1 MAESSR
7 ADASAARRKGRGFHQ
22 TWVPVLRSG
31 PCEIQRLSRLA
42 LVERTR
48 HPYRYRML
56 QDGEPV
62 ALFDSKAQMQE
73 ALQTVNVPLRLQNH
87 ADAAALLQ
95 SLTLEYNSDEE
106 TPRSRD
112 TTPRIA
118 QPQQQQHR
126 RVFSHNPAHSRRGP
140 DIRAPRPEDAP
151 RRPAVGSAAAAAAG
165 VAPRSATVRSTD
177 SAPAASDTASRRRS
191 VSMVRFMLPTN
202 GTSEMSS
209 SSTARSYT
217 SSSPPSS
224 SLARASR
231 LQESTSSTASIS
243 PLFSPV
249 SSRSPMLDGRS
260 VSPSMPVPM
269 PVPVSA
275 PLQLSNRR
283 SRDYE
288 CADEPT
294 LLLDPTAPEAARP
307 GTSSGRRSHSLTIHP
322 TSSSSSSSSAPRRN
336 STEMMLALASPTSS
350 TPTERVTTWHYTDGT
365 GEWHA
370 EDLIIRM
377 ANAPFARGAMREAFY
392 MVVCR
397 ADGRAEAFVA
407 KRLHKEAE
415 AQVFKVR
422 ETEYGGQAPDAI
434 IKKDWARQVLGR
446 KGTAMEREVL
456 ERCVS
461 EHMAFELHEFL
472 LWFRRLRLSRMDCE
486 MQGFCRTYAAEYNK
500 RHPPKPISFLE
511 AFLLI
516 CPGRANA
523 PVFSCEPLIEGRYV
537 KHNNNS
543 GLLLDRQ
550 KERNTPQAFSH
561 FSYVH
566 SNQQYV
572 IIDIQGVGDTYTDPQ
587 VHSADCKGF
596 GLGNLGQK
604 GIDAFLASHRCNNV
618 CVGLGLAPV
627 TSRCDGAGTLF
638 KELAGENLVDNLD

>member
-1 MAESSR
+1 MTERGRS
-7 ADASAARRKGRGFHQ
+7 DATGLRRKGLGFHQ

-31 PCEIQRLSRLA
+31 QCEIQRLSRLA
-42 LVERTR
+42 LVERHR

-62 ALFDSKAQMQE
+62 ALFDSKEHMQE
-73 ALQTVNVPLRLQNH
+73 SLRTVNMPLRLQNH
-87 ADAAALLQ
+87 SDAAVLLQ
-95 SLTLEYNSDEE
+95 SLSLEYNSEDEPP
-106 TPRSRD
+106 TPQGAERLTQR
-112 TTPRIA
+112 
-118 QPQQQQHR
+118 R
-126 RVFSHNPAHSRRGP
+126 RVFSHNPAHSQRGP
-140 DIRAPRPEDAP
+140 NIRAPRPSESP
-151 RRPAVGSAAAAAAG
+151 RTPSHN
-165 VAPRSATVRSTD
+165 ATVRSAD
-177 SAPAASDTASRRRS
+177 SAPAASDTISRARS

-209 SSTARSYT
+209 STARSHS
-217 SSSPPSS
+217 SSSPPLST
-224 SLARASR
+224 RGSR

-249 SSRSPMLDGRS
+249 HSRSPMEGRS
-260 VSPSMPVPM
+260 ISPSMPVPLPVSLPAG
-269 PVPVSA
+269 PVP
-275 PLQLSNRR
+275 LSNRR
-283 SRDYE
+283 ARDQANYEEQLLSPGAVADARNSRP
-288 CADEPT
+288 ASSK
-294 LLLDPTAPEAARP
+294 P
-307 GTSSGRRSHSLTIHP
+307 GSASSEGTPSISITMS
-322 TSSSSSSSSAPRRN
+322 TSSSSSRRN
-336 STEMMLALASPTSS
+336 SAEAMMALASPTSS
-350 TPTERVTTWHYTDGT
+350 TPTERVTAWYYTDEGGT
-365 GEWHA
+365 WRA
-370 EDLIIRM
+370 EDLIVRM
-377 ANAPFARGAMREAFY
+377 ASTPFARGAMREAFH

-422 ETEYGGQAPDAI
+422 ESEYGDLTPDSI
-434 IKKDWARQVLGR
+434 IKKDWARQVLAR
-446 KGTAMEREVL
+446 KGTRMERQVL
-456 ERCVS
+456 ESCVS

-486 MQGFCRTYAAEYNK
+486 MQGFCRTFAAEFNK
-500 RHPPKPISFLE
+500 KGPPKPISFLE
-511 AFLLI
+511 AFLVI
-516 CPGRANA
+516 CPGRTNA
-523 PVFSCEPLIEGRYV
+523 PVFSCEPLIEGKYV

-587 VHSADCKGF
+587 VHSVDCKGF

-618 CVGLGLAPV
+618 CVGLGLSPV
-627 TSRCDGAGTLF
+627 SSRCDVAGTSF
-638 KELAGENLVDNLD
+638 RELAGEHLVDNLD